1 MPKIIHT
8 KPFKI
13 PDFNMSTVLRE
24 STESIDTQDDLLP
37 LLERLGIST
46 SSSRRFDTEKT
57 ASSSAH
63 HKDISENESLWS
75 TRHSWSSRENTDEEE
90 EHEVVYLLDSD
101 SDHDDGVFHKT
112 RIADEASSLSHTMF
126 MKTRE
131 SVAREMFQE
140 YNELIFDS
148 QLPPNVDISW
158 NVRLATTAGLTHY
171 SRRYNESGVLV
182 YTARIELASKV
193 LDTVDRLERT
203 LIHEMCH
210 CASWLIDHVAK
221 PPHGQVFK
229 KWADRAMTVLPRVD
243 VSTCHNYDIF
253 YPHRWQCTACF
264 HEYKRHSKSIDID
277 KKVCGSCRGRL
288 EYLGKFTRHG
298 DSPQKKGN
306 MYSAYVAKNF
316 SKIKKASDPGTSAVD
331 VMKKIAAMWHVEKK
345 TTTPACHT

>member
-1 MPKIIHT
+1 
-8 KPFKI
+8 
-13 PDFNMSTVLRE
+13 MSTVLRE

-46 SSSRRFDTEKT
+46 NNSTSFDTEKEK
-57 ASSSAH
+57 ASSSDQH
-63 HKDISENESLWS
+63 INTTSREKNESLWS
-75 TRHSWSSRENTDEEE
+75 STRENTDDEEE
-90 EHEVVYLLDSD
+90 EEEEDFEVVYLLDSD
-101 SDHDDGVFHKT
+101 SDNGRHDDGALRT
-112 RIADEASSLSHTMF
+112 RIADDASSLSHTMF
-126 MKTRE
+126 MKKRE
-131 SVAREMFQE
+131 FIAREMFQE

-148 QLPPNVDISW
+148 QLPSDVDISW

-171 SRRYNESGVLV
+171 SRRYNDSGVLV

-221 PPHGQVFK
+221 PPHGHVFK
-229 KWADRAMTVLPRVD
+229 KWADRAMALLPRVD

-264 HEYKRHSKSIDID
+264 HEYKRHSKSIDVD

-316 SKIKKASDPGTSAVD
+316 SKIKQASDPGTSAVD
-331 VMKKIAAMWHVEKK
+331 VMKKIAAMWHVEK
-345 TTTPACHT
+345 TAMPACHS